1 MTRFLE
7 LRRKKLY
14 LLELTIN
21 QAGIWQG
28 FINFMGEI
36 INFIYNCLAKIGIEN
51 AALCIIIF
59 TILIKALMI
68 PMNIKQQKFSRLSS
82 QMQPEMSKI
91 QKKYQGK
98 KDEETM
104 RKQSA
109 EMNEL
114 YEKYG
119 VSPTGGCLPILITMP
134 IIFALYRVIYSIPHH
149 IDKINGLYE
158 GIAQAI
164 INTDVDYTKELADIA
179 SGIKSVKFPE
189 ADASASQLIDLLS
202 NLKPEQWS
210 TVIELFPEA
219 ASVIS
224 TNSDKIV
231 SINQF
236 ILGMNIADWP
246 TTHPWPGL
254 IIPILAILVQ
264 WYQTKQMSKNTNQQM
279 QDNPTAQSMMMM
291 TKIMP
296 FFSGFICLSL
306 PIGVGIYWIVGG
318 LFQIVQQFFVN
329 KYMDNLD
336 LDALI
341 EKNREKARKRKI
353 RMGLDPDASFAE
365 IAQQKN
371 KTKMNGNFANK
382 NYDNVNRNQDKEY
395 KKGSI
400 SSYANMVYDKKDKK

>member
-1 MTRFLE
+1 MFL
-7 LRRKKLY
+7 LDQS
-14 LLELTIN
+14 IN

-28 FINFMGEI
+28 FINLMGEI
-36 INFIYNCLAKIGIEN
+36 INFIYECLYKIGIEN

-98 KDEETM
+98 RDEESM

-119 VSPTGGCLPILITMP
+119 VSPTGGCLPLLITMP
-134 IIFALYRVIYSIPHH
+134 IILALYRVIYSIPHH
-149 IDKINGLYE
+149 IDRINELYE
-158 GIAQAI
+158 VIAQSI
-164 INTDVDYTKELADIA
+164 VNTGGDYTGELADIA
-179 SGIKSVKFPE
+179 SGIKTVKFPE
-189 ADASASQLIDLLS
+189 SDASVSQLIDLLS

-210 TVIELFPEA
+210 TIVEKFPDA
-219 ASVIS
+219 ANIIT
-224 TNSDKIV
+224 TNSDKII
-231 SINQF
+231 SINKF

-254 IIPILAILVQ
+254 IIPVLAVLVQ
-264 WYQTKQMSKNTNQQM
+264 WFQTKQMNKNTAQQM
-279 QDNPTAQSMMMM
+279 QDNPTAQSMLIM
-291 TKIMP
+291 TKVMP
-296 FFSGFICLSL
+296 FFSGFICLTL

-318 LFQIVQQFFVN
+318 VFQIVQQFFVN

-336 LDALI
+336 LDELVQ
-341 EKNREKARKRKI
+341 KNREKARKRKI

-365 IAQQKN
+365 IAQQNN
-371 KTKMNGNFANK
+371 KARSNANYAKK
-382 NYDNVNRNQDKEY
+382 NYDNLNRNQNKDF